1 MGDTRLAEI
10 VSSGVVAVAPG
21 DCVREG
27 LDIMRSRGISCL
39 VVAVEGVPVG
49 IVTERDI
56 LWAAVHRGGDFA
68 DKTLGGLMTAPVVT
82 ASEDTMLAEAY
93 HLLAR
98 KGLRHLVM
106 VDAAGRAAGVL
117 TQSDLVERLGCDS
130 LSGVRRVADIMTR
143 DVVTAPG
150 NLPVR
155 EGVRRM
161 AERAISCLIVDR
173 DGRPAGIV
181 TERDVVRLLAESP
194 PLEGLALYD
203 VMSCP
208 VVCVEAERPVFEAAI
223 LMKKR
228 RMRRLV
234 VVDDDRR
241 TLGVVT
247 QSDIVRGLESRY
259 VRTLKSSLEQKDQA
273 LEEVGRSLVEKTVF
287 LDNLLHSVEMG
298 IVAADENW
306 RITYVNPAAAEIF
319 SDSIAVFPGQD
330 IREVHARQ
338 GLAPDLLQRAL
349 AVVSPTRSHDFTLT
363 LPRAD
368 GPHRYAVRVSGIYD
382 KEGAPAGFVLMAR
395 DDTERC
401 QAEEHLERLTRNLE
415 QLVIERTSDLTAQ
428 ACELKEANER
438 LRGMDELKSAFLA
451 SVSHELR
458 TPLTSLLGF
467 SKLIGR
473 DFGRHFLPLAE
484 RDATLLRRAG
494 RIVENLRVLSAEGER
509 LARLLNDF
517 LDLSRIESG
526 RMQWRDRVVDLADV
540 TTRAVAAVS
549 GLFASRPEVDLEM
562 RLPEVSP
569 LVMADPDRL
578 EQVLLN
584 LIGNAAKFTSVGCVT
599 VMLEAP
605 GPQLAR
611 VTVRDTGPGIAPQDR
626 ERIFDKFRQVCRD
639 PEGSAP
645 AKGTG
650 LGLAICREIVTHYGG
665 RIWAEPAPGRGA
677 SFVFELPTVVA
688 DGVVAPTPPARPLR
702 REKPLVLVV
711 DDDPAVSSF
720 LIQFL
725 EEEGYRVAAAHDG
738 ASALAAA
745 AKLRPGVITMD
756 MAMPGMDGRAAME
769 ALRRDPQLAGIPILV
784 ITGHGDVPLG
794 DADAVLAKPL
804 DSDRLLA
811 AIAELLARRTET

>member
-1 MGDTRLAEI
+1 MGDSRLAEI
-10 VSSGVVAVAPG
+10 VSSGVVAVSPM
-21 DCVREG
+21 DSVREG

-39 VVAVEGVPVG
+39 VVVVEGLPVG

-56 LWAAVHRGGDFA
+56 LWAAVHRGVDFA
-68 DKTLGGLMTAPVVT
+68 DRKLGGLMTAPVVT

-117 TQSDLVERLGCDS
+117 TLSDLVERLGCDS
-130 LSGVRRVADIMTR
+130 LSGVRRVADIMTS

-155 EGVRRM
+155 DGVRRM

-181 TERDVVRLLAESP
+181 TERDVVRLLAQSS
-194 PLEGLALYD
+194 PLEGLSLYD

-208 VVCVEAERPVFEAAI
+208 VVCVEAERPVFEAAT

-234 VVDDDRR
+234 VVDDDRK

-259 VRTLKSSLEQKDQA
+259 VRTLKSALAQRDQA
-273 LEEVGRSLVEKTVF
+273 LEDVGRSLAEQTVL
-287 LDNLLHSVEMG
+287 LDNLLRSVEMG
-298 IVAADENW
+298 IVAVDENW

-319 SDSIAVFPGQD
+319 FDSAAMPCGLD
-330 IREVHARQ
+330 IREIHVRQ
-338 GLAPDLLQRAL
+338 GLEPGMLQRAL
-349 AVVSPTRSHDFTLT
+349 CTVSPNHSHDFTLN
-363 LPRAD
+363 LPRPD
-368 GPHRYAVRVSGIYD
+368 GARRYAVRISGIYD
-382 KEGAPAGFVLMAR
+382 KEGVPAGFVLMAR
-395 DDTERC
+395 DDTERS

-428 ACELKEANER
+428 ACELKEANAR
-438 LRGMDELKSAFLA
+438 LRGMDELKSAFLT

-467 SKLIGR
+467 SKLVGR

-484 RDATLLRRAG
+484 SDAALRKRAG
-494 RIVENLRVLSAEGER
+494 RIIENLRVLSVEGER

-526 RMQWRDRVVDLADV
+526 RMEWRDRVVDLADV
-540 TTRAVAAVS
+540 TARAVAAVS

-562 RLPEVSP
+562 LLPESSP

-584 LIGNAAKFTSVGCVT
+584 LLGNAAKFTSVGCVT

-605 GPQLAR
+605 GPRAVR
-611 VTVRDTGPGIAPQDR
+611 VTVRDTGPGIAPEDR

-665 RIWAEPAPGRGA
+665 SIWAEPAPGRGA
-677 SFVFELPTVVA
+677 SFVFELPTVA
-688 DGVVAPTPPARPLR
+688 AGGVGTSAAPVRSLR

-711 DDDPAVSSF
+711 DDDPAMSSF

-725 EEEGYRVAAAHDG
+725 GGEGYRVAAAHDG

-745 AKLRPGVITMD
+745 EKLRPDVITMD
-756 MAMPGMDGRAAME
+756 MAMPGMDGRTAME

-784 ITGHGDVPLG
+784 ITGRDDAPRG

-804 DSDRLLA
+804 DPDRLLA
-811 AIAELLARRTET
+811 VIGDVLARRPGN